1 MKENGSIVL
10 SPALNKSA
18 GLPAFFVDVLVIHI
32 VIFCISPVDCSF
44 DRFLFLLPYPPLIPP
59 HIHYSLIWSSIL

>member
-18 GLPAFFVDVLVIHI
+18 GLPAFFVDVLVIHL
-32 VIFCISPVDCSF
+32 VIL
-44 DRFLFLLPYPPLIPP
+44 FLFHL
-59 HIHYSLIWSSIL
+59 